1 MSTPNLGKRKD
12 NPAFGGPGAKNEPG
26 VKQEP
31 GLQVKTEG
39 GDVKRQR
46 CAYQRLFF

>member
-12 NPAFGGPGAKNEPG
+12 NPTFGGTGVKNEPG

-46 CAYQRLFF
+46 GLFSRQA